1 MAFGEV
7 KTVIHIQDSGKA
19 VKLMDMVSMYGATAT
34 DMKESGEHVCVM
46 ETAQTF
52 SQMKINILANTVMV
66 TPTVLDNTSGQTV
79 TLMQEN
85 SQME

>member
-1 MAFGEV
+1 
-7 KTVIHIQDSGKA
+7 
-19 VKLMDMVSMYGATAT
+19 
-34 DMKESGEHVCVM
+34 M

-85 SQME
+85 S